1 VCVCIL
7 VKACVVVSWITAF
20 EKFADGHM
28 VRAGVSND
36 GRCYSDRYV
45 IGEFNGAHINAVCL

>member
-1 VCVCIL
+1 L